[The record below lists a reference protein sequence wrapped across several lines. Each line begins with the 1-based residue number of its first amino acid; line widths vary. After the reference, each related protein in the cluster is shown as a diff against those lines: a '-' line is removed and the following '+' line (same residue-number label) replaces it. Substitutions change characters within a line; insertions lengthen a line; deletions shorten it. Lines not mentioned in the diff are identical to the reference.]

1 MHLPVLANFN
11 EPAEV
16 NIFKEKDMID
26 ISQCLNEEGHLVWN
40 ALEGDWTIVRMGVKM
55 TGASSR
61 PSPDQRVNYDNPNNE
76 LKNQTDQII
85 RLAKENQ
92 VGLVDSY
99 NAFEFLYANKRKLKK
114 YMSQVNH
121 PSEKGHELI
130 ANEIMNYFKK

>member
-26 ISQCLNEEGHLVWN
+26 ISQCLNKEGHLVWN

-61 PSPDQRVNYDNPNNE
+61 PSPEPVIGLESDKLEQRL
-76 LKNQTDQII
+76 LKII
-85 RLAKENQ
+85 
-92 VGLVDSY
+92 
-99 NAFEFLYANKRKLKK
+99 LKI
-114 YMSQVNH
+114 MSILRSKN
-121 PSEKGHELI
+121 
-130 ANEIMNYFKK
+130 